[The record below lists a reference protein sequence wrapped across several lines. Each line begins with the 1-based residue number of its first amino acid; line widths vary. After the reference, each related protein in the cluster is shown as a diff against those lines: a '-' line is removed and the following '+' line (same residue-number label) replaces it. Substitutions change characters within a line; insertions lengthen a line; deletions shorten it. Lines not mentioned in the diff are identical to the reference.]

1 MPAHVTTPA
10 TLSAQGLGPGL
21 VELRTLERRLDTRL
35 AVLDA
40 RVEKLLH
47 AAGPYTDDEV
57 SQVDALCAA
66 IAELTELREAARAD
80 ILRQRADRTA
90 RRSGVRSWG

>member
-10 TLSAQGLGPGL
+10 TLSAQGLGPGV
-21 VELRTLERRLDTRL
+21 VELRLLERRLDTRL

-40 RVEKLLH
+40 RVVELLN

-66 IAELTELREAARAD
+66 IAEVTELRDAARAD
-80 ILRQRADRTA
+80 ILRERDDRTA
-90 RRSGVRSWG
+90 RRAGVRSWG